1 MAKQSGLIASSKFS
15 ARDFRDAK
23 REWSERLLF
32 NAQATPI
39 SFGAARRAGAHA
51 AATAARAVPARRNN
65 NVVGV
70 GIAEKWTDG
79 KPTGV
84 LAVKFFV
91 KSKFPQGGITRALML
106 PKTIDG
112 MPVDVEET
120 GTLRAF
126 AKRKAARAT
135 ATDGTLPNPRVRM
148 RPAKAGSSVGFR
160 VPGDQFVMCGTFG
173 AVVRTNT
180 KTFILSNNHVL
191 ADENRMPIGSPIY
204 QPALMD
210 NGSIATDQIAQLT
223 RFIKLKA
230 NRFNKIDAA
239 IAEALNSNLLDKA
252 VLHIGAPNGTAQ
264 AALDMMV
271 HKFGRTTSYT
281 LGRIHSIDT
290 DVVVEYETAE
300 FAFDN
305 QIIIRG
311 SNNTSFSDSGDSGSV
326 ILQRGTNTAV
336 GLLFGGSPSHTIANH
351 IGNVL
356 RSLRVRMA

>member
-1 MAKQSGLIASSKFS
+1 MAKTALIAGSKFS

-32 NAQATPI
+32 NAKAAPI
-39 SFGAARRAGAHA
+39 AMGAARRAGAHT
-51 AATAARAVPARRNN
+51 AATAVRAVPARRNN

-70 GIAEKWTDG
+70 GIAEKWTAG

-91 KSKFPQGGITRALML
+91 KSKFAPGTVGRGLAL
-106 PKTIDG
+106 PKSIDG

-126 AKRKAARAT
+126 AKRKSAAA
-135 ATDGTLPNPRVRM
+135 AADGTMPNPRVKM
-148 RPAKAGSSVGFR
+148 RPAQPGCSVGFR
-160 VPGDQFVMCGTFG
+160 IPGDQFVMTGTFG
-173 AVVRTNT
+173 AMVRTNT

-191 ADENRMPIGSPIY
+191 ADENRMPVGSPIY

-210 NGSIATDQIAQLT
+210 GGSIATDQVAKLT

-230 NRFNKIDAA
+230 NRYNRVDCA
-239 IAEALNSNLLDKA
+239 IAEALNKNLLTKEI
-252 VLHIGAPNGTAQ
+252 LHIGGPNGTAQ
-264 AALDMMV
+264 AELDMMV

-281 LGRIHSIDT
+281 LGRIHSVDT

-305 QIIIRG
+305 QVIIRG
-311 SNNTSFSDSGDSGSV
+311 SNGTQFSDSGDSGSIIV
-326 ILQRGTNTAV
+326 QRGTNTAV
-336 GLLFGGSPSHTIANH
+336 ALLFAGSDSHTIANH

>member
-1 MAKQSGLIASSKFS
+1 MANTPLITGSKFS
-15 ARDFRDAK
+15 ARDFRAAK
-23 REWSERLLF
+23 REWSARLLMT
-32 NAQATPI
+32 AQAAPI
-39 SFGAARRAGAHA
+39 ALGAARRAGAHA
-51 AATAARAVPARRNN
+51 AATATRAVPARRNN

-70 GIAEKWTDG
+70 GIAEKYTDG

-91 KSKFPQGGITRALML
+91 KSKFPQGAVARGLAL
-106 PKTIDG
+106 PKSIDG
-112 MPVDVEET
+112 MPVDIEET

-126 AKRKAARAT
+126 AKKKAAAV
-135 ATDGTLPNPRVRM
+135 DGTMPNPRVRM
-148 RPAKAGSSVGFR
+148 RPAPAGCSVGFR
-160 VPGDQFVMCGTFG
+160 IPGDQFVMCGTFG

-191 ADENRMPIGSPIY
+191 ADENRMPVGSPIF

-210 NGSIATDQIAQLT
+210 NGSIATDQIARLT

-239 IAEALNSNLLDKA
+239 IAEALNKNLLDKN
-252 VLHIGAPNGTAQ
+252 VLHIGAPNGTAP

-311 SNNTSFSDSGDSGSV
+311 SNNTMFSDSGDSGSI